1 MEPASPANPFVAWLR
16 RAQARHSYWL
26 TRFLILRLLG
36 FVYFAAFVSLA
47 VQVLPL
53 IGWNGLLPAQDF
65 LPRVDAHFH
74 SSIEGFLNFPSLFW
88 FGISDGE
95 LVTLAWI

>member
-1 MEPASPANPFVAWLR
+1 MESPPPGNPFVAWLR

-53 IGWNGLLPAQDF
+53 LGSNGLLPAQDW
-65 LPRVDAHFH
+65 LPRSALCSAELGLWAV
-74 SSIEGFLNFPSLFW
+74 EGA
-88 FGISDGE
+88 
-95 LVTLAWI
+95 VACK